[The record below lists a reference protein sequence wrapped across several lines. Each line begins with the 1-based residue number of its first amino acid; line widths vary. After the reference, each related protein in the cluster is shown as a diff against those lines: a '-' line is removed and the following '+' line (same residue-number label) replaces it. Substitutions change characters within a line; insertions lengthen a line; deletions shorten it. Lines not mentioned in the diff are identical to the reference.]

1 VFVPDATEPET
12 WPTAAPPTPPR
23 PTPVPNA
30 ASWARWWGPEVG
42 DGPWQYCPTLGCAV
56 VFHLDVAT
64 VTEGELRS
72 RVGAKAVAAAEPVC
86 FCFGHTRSDLADDLA
101 RHDGATT
108 IKPAIKA
115 AVADGL
121 CACEHLNPDGSC
133 CLAAVHRTMKA
144 IQSETVAVR

>member
-1 VFVPDATEPET
+1 MADCCTTDSTPANRCPECGQLG
-12 WPTAAPPTPPR
+12 PVVGAAPVRTHR
-23 PTPVPNA
+23 
-30 ASWARWWGPEVG
+30 PEVG

>member
-1 VFVPDATEPET
+1 MADCCTTDSTPANPCPECGQLG
-12 WPTAAPPTPPR
+12 PVVGAAPVRTHR
-23 PTPVPNA
+23 
-30 ASWARWWGPEVG
+30 PEVG